1 LKLHFLTLTTFS
13 TAESGRSFYFKVN
26 DAPIFAMGVNV
37 IPLDILPEK
46 SYNPETV
53 ERLLSAVA
61 TYTEMNML
69 RVWGGGVYESDYF
82 YELADKYGLMIWQD
96 FVFASAMYPAND
108 DFLRLVGRFFEFKQF
123 EKC

>member
-1 LKLHFLTLTTFS
+1 
-13 TAESGRSFYFKVN
+13 
-26 DAPIFAMGVNV
+26 MGVNV
-37 IPLDILPEK
+37 IPFDILPEK

-108 DFLRLVGRFFEFKQF
+108 DFLRLVGRFFELKQF
-123 EKC
+123 EKY